1 MKYSLSKLIAE
12 AGGSIAGDEEYEIDG
27 VAPLI
32 RAERNQ
38 LAFLSNTKYL
48 SLLSETHAGCV
59 VMLPE
64 NGKYFSG
71 NKILSDNPHLTYAR
85 IAALIHPYR
94 SVLSQID
101 GTAIINVGAKLHE
114 NITVGPGVYIG
125 DHVEIGE
132 GTVIEAN
139 AVIFDNSV
147 IGKRCI
153 VHAGAVVGS
162 EGFGFAKDGSKW
174 IKVPQLGRV
183 VLGDDVEI
191 GSNSTIDRGALDDT
205 IIHDGVKIDNL
216 VQIAHNVEIGEDS
229 ILAGCVGVAGSA
241 TIGKRCSF
249 GGQAGV
255 SDHVEIV
262 DDVQVA
268 ARSVVVK
275 SIKKPGTYSSCMKSD
290 EISVWQ
296 RKMVRLNQL
305 NDMAKRLITLEKALR
320 NLKGEK

>member
-12 AGGSIAGDEEYEIDG
+12 AGGSLAGDEEHEVDS

-48 SLLSETHAGCV
+48 SLLSKTQAGCV
-59 VMLPE
+59 VMSPE

-71 NKILSDNPHLTYAR
+71 NKILSDNPHLTFAR
-85 IAALIHPYR
+85 IAALIHPYQ
-94 SVLSQID
+94 SILSQID
-101 GTAIINVGAKLHE
+101 GTAVINESAKLHE
-114 NITVGPGVYIG
+114 NVTVGPGVYIG
-125 DHVEIGE
+125 NHVEIDE

-139 AVIFDNSV
+139 AVIFDNSI

-153 VHAGAVVGS
+153 VHAGAVIGS

-183 VLGDDVEI
+183 VLGNNVEI

-229 ILAGCVGVAGSA
+229 ILAGCVGIAGSA

-255 SDHVEIV
+255 FGHVEV
-262 DDVQVA
+262 ADDVQVA
-268 ARSVVVK
+268 ARSVIGK
-275 SIKKPGTYSSCMKSD
+275 SIKKSGTYSSCMKSD
-290 EISVWQ
+290 EIGVWQ
-296 RKMVRLNQL
+296 RKMTRLNQL
-305 NDMAKRLITLEKALR
+305 NDMAQRITALEKALK